1 MHATEAGLQ
10 RRRKSQGGH
19 EILEAA
25 LTMALFF
32 GFMFLIIDISMAVF
46 IKGALQTAVEEGVR
60 TGITETLLTGTSY
73 LTDSIA
79 KSVVNNSKGY
89 LSTTK
94 PTCLVNVQ
102 YYDPDANPPGYVTSL
117 SSGHNTILIVSV
129 NNRLYHPMGPILQGW
144 GYNGQHYTAPM
155 PLTLGAIATG
165 AMQPCS
171 NGACPAATNPS
182 PPTCP

>member
-1 MHATEAGLQ
+1 MQSTEVGLK
-10 RRRKSQGGH
+10 RRQKSQGGH

-46 IKGALQTAVEEGVR
+46 IKNALQTAVEQGVR
-60 TGITETLLTGTSY
+60 VGITETVISGTSY

-79 KSVVNNSKGY
+79 TTVVQNSKGY

-102 YYDPDANPPGYVTSL
+102 YYDPDANPPGYVTSIN
-117 SSGHNTILIVSV
+117 SGHNTILIVSI
-129 NNRLYHPMGPILQGW
+129 NSYRYSPMGPILQGW
-144 GYNGQHYTAPM
+144 GYNGQKYSSPM
-155 PLTLGAIATG
+155 PLNLAATATG

-171 NGACPAATNPS
+171 NGQCPTATNPS

>member
-1 MHATEAGLQ
+1 MKATEAGLQ

-32 GFMFLIIDISMAVF
+32 GFMFLIMDISMAVF

-60 TGITETLLTGTSY
+60 VGITETLVSGTSY

-79 KSVVNNSKGY
+79 KTVVQRSKGY

-94 PTCLVNVQ
+94 PTCVVNVQ
-102 YYDPDANPPGYVTSL
+102 YYDPDANPPGYVTSVA
-117 SSGHNTILIVSV
+117 SGHNTILIVSV
-129 NNRLYHPMGPILQGW
+129 NNVRYSPMGPILQGW
-144 GYNGQHYTAPM
+144 GYNGKKYSAPM
-155 PLTLGAIATG
+155 PLNLAATATG
-165 AMQPCS
+165 VLQPCS
-171 NGACPAATNPS
+171 NGQCPTATNPS
-182 PPTCP
+182 PPACP

>member
-1 MHATEAGLQ
+1 MNSTDAGLR

-19 EILEAA
+19 EILEAS
-25 LTMALFF
+25 LSMVLFF

-46 IKGALQTAVEEGVR
+46 IKGGLQTAVEEGVR
-60 TGITETLLTGTSY
+60 TGITETLVTGTSY

-79 KSVVNNSKGY
+79 KTVVQNSKGY
-89 LSTTK
+89 LNTNK
-94 PTCLVNVQ
+94 PTCVVNVQ

-117 SSGHNTILIVSV
+117 MSGHNTILIVSI
-129 NNRLYHPMGPILQGW
+129 NNVRYAPMGPILQGW
-144 GYNGQHYTAPM
+144 GYNGQKYSSPM
-155 PLTLGAIATG
+155 PLNLAATATG

-171 NGACPAATNPS
+171 NGQCPNATNPS

>member
-1 MHATEAGLQ
+1 MKSTELGLQ

-25 LTMALFF
+25 LTMVLFF

-60 TGITETLLTGTSY
+60 TGITETVLTGTSY

-79 KSVVNNSKGY
+79 KSVVQNSKGY
-89 LSTTK
+89 LSANK
-94 PTCLVNVQ
+94 PTCQVNVQ

-117 SSGHNTILIVSV
+117 ASGHNTILIVSV
-129 NNRLYHPMGPILQGW
+129 TDHLYHAMGPILQGW
-144 GYNGQHYTAPM
+144 GYNGQGYTTPM
-155 PLTLGAIATG
+155 PLNLGAIATG

-171 NGACPAATNPS
+171 GGQCPAATNPS
-182 PPTCP
+182 PPACP